1 MGSSALFDHLDDL
14 EPRAAEALAS
24 ADVRRLRAGSSH
36 RAAAFRDASFLIV
49 EDGFVVTRSVL
60 AGRRRLVT
68 CHAGAAGLLAAPED
82 GEMVQA
88 LVEAR
93 VTLVTEAAYADLL
106 ADSAVATVLSDA
118 LRALLRQRRDSI
130 ANFGNARPVERVE
143 SKLLQLARDHGF
155 VVPDGVRLDVPLTH
169 ELLADMIGC
178 ARETVSRAIDR
189 LESAGVIVRDGRSYR
204 LQVNPETI

>member
-1 MGSSALFDHLDDL
+1 MGRSALFDHLDDL
-14 EPRAAEALAS
+14 EPRAAAALAA

-36 RAAAFRDASFLIV
+36 RAAAFHDASFLIV

-60 AGRRRLVT
+60 AGRRPLVT
-68 CHAGAAGLLAAPED
+68 CHAGVAGLLAAPED

-106 ADSAVATVLSDA
+106 ADSTVATVLSDA

-130 ANFGNARPVERVE
+130 ANFANARPVERVE
-143 SKLLQLARDHGF
+143 SKLVQLARDHGF

-189 LESAGVIVRDGRSYR
+189 LESAGVIVRDGRCYR